1 MMTFYPTKVQFNV
14 FCFSGGGDK
23 TIRVWQLD
31 TGYCAAVLSG
41 HNDAVTCL
49 TLDSGQQR
57 IISGSLD
64 RTIKVSLDNI
74 KVRILWHILCQVW
87 SLASHECLK
96 TLDWMSNEGHTGV
109 IRCGDVKG
117 LLSFTNNF
125 ISRCLQADDWR
136 ILSAAD
142 DKMIKVWN
150 LGELILVS

>member
-1 MMTFYPTKVQFNV
+1 M
-14 FCFSGGGDK
+14 FSGGGDK

-49 TLDSGQQR
+49 TLDSGAGDMQR

-64 RTIKVSLDNI
+64 RTIK
-74 KVRILWHILCQVW
+74 VW

-109 IRCGDVKG
+109 IRFVRAKG
-117 LLSFTNNF
+117 LL
-125 ISRCLQADDWR
+125 
-136 ILSAAD
+136 
-142 DKMIKVWN
+142 
-150 LGELILVS
+150 